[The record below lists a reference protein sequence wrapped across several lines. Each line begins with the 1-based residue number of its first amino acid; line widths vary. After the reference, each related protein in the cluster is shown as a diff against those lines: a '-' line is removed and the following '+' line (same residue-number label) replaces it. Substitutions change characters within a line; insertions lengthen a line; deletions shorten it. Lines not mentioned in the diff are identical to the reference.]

1 MPPRRRLVV
10 EEEELDRDLKDAL
23 HRTQPGPFK
32 GEGAKLGETTEAW
45 IEAMDEYFD
54 VAGYNGRSKM
64 ALARLKLVGVAKTNW
79 KNHCESEHLILNQL
93 GWEDIKAFLRSRFCP
108 PGFNQDKLN
117 QFLELTQGTRSVE
130 EYHQAYS
137 ELLRFAPIMDEAT
150 LLDRFIRKLNPPL
163 DALVK
168 NANPTSVADVVAK
181 AERFAKAFPTSP
193 APSPSKEGKRIANPE
208 GNQSF
213 LKRGKGNRGS
223 SQNSGRMGPPST
235 ADPPSSNPQTRRIT
249 QDPKM
254 SQGAIGAKD
263 WGTYPLIAQVVQVSP
278 RISGPKHFKP
288 PPIPTAKPST
298 AKEDDPLPSP
308 PFQLT
313 RAILLP
319 QINHGGTIREK
330 GTLKLLP
337 LKQLLWQ
344 MKRQVNQVGATFM
357 LLLSTMDPTA
367 SSRSSKFQQ
376 IIKVS
381 HLSF

>member
-1 MPPRRRLVV
+1 LVV

-64 ALARLKLVGVAKTNW
+64 ALARLKLVGVAKTSW
-79 KNHCESEHLILNQL
+79 KNHCEFEHLILNQL

-130 EYHQAYS
+130 EYHQVYS

-168 NANPTSVADVVAK
+168 NANPTSVADAVAK

-193 APSPSKEGKRIANPE
+193 VPSPSKEGKRIASPE
-208 GNQSF
+208 GNQPF

-223 SQNSGRMGPPST
+223 SQNSGRMGPPS
-235 ADPPSSNPQTRRIT
+235 R
-249 QDPKM
+249 
-254 SQGAIGAKD
+254 
-263 WGTYPLIAQVVQVSP
+263 
-278 RISGPKHFKP
+278 
-288 PPIPTAKPST
+288 
-298 AKEDDPLPSP
+298 P
-308 PFQLT
+308 PFQ
-313 RAILLP
+313 
-319 QINHGGTIREK
+319 Q
-330 GTLKLLP
+330 P
-337 LKQLLWQ
+337 L
-344 MKRQVNQVGATFM
+344 NQE
-357 LLLSTMDPTA
+357 DH
-367 SSRSSKFQQ
+367 SRPRNEPRCYRCQGFG
-376 IIKVS
+376 
-381 HLSF
+381 HLSFDCPSRPGITQNSGAQTFQAPSNSNRQEGRPPAQPSFSVNQSNFAPPNQPWGNNKGKGYPQAAASKAITVADEAASEPSRCHIHAAVEHQGPNC